1 MKKIKYILTTIIIT
15 GIMLTACQ
23 KVLDV
28 YPTLQIS
35 DETALTTVQGLQT
48 ALIGAY
54 DRLQSGYLYG
64 GRIWVGGDMLAD
76 NVMKS
81 GDYALVYEEIQMFE
95 KNLSPDNLIT
105 AVLWSDGYNAISIVN
120 RILQAMPSV
129 YGDEVNDE
137 RNTLEGE
144 CLFIR
149 SMLYFDMVRYI
160 GNPNDGLGVPLILT
174 PQSISEQPP
183 RATTEEVYTQIIGD
197 LEKAKTLLPMVK
209 NNNNHATAYAAEALL
224 SRVYFYHKEYDKA
237 AVEATNVI
245 ESGQF
250 ALIDSVKNNYLDM
263 TVSDETIFALISTTL
278 DPSCGT
284 LNGYYRKAS
293 TPSLIPS
300 ISFLKLFT
308 GTPNDQRLKTLYK
321 EINGKYYL
329 TKFDHRYFDVP
340 LIRLAE
346 LYLTRAE
353 CRVEA
358 GDITGAQADVNMI
371 RARAGVPD
379 LTYTDPSTLKK
390 FIYYERAKELAFEGD
405 NFFNQKRLG
414 RSISALN
421 LPWNSE
427 RLLYKVPQREID
439 VNPNL
444 VQN

>member
-1 MKKIKYILTTIIIT
+1 VFN
-15 GIMLTACQ
+15 GQQVA
-23 KVLDV
+23 
-28 YPTLQIS
+28 
-35 DETALTTVQGLQT
+35 
-48 ALIGAY
+48 
-54 DRLQSGYLYG
+54 
-64 GRIWVGGDMLAD
+64 GRIGVHPDLAD
-76 NVMKS
+76 SRIIDAGVVNGTDVGIFRVAAHGFDGGAGSDFKE
-81 GDYALVYEEIQMFE
+81 YIF
-95 KNLSPDNLIT
+95 LI
-105 AVLWSDGYNAISIVN
+105 VIFHEDVIDGGHVGNSD
-120 RILQAMPSV
+120 L
-129 YGDEVNDE
+129 
-137 RNTLEGE
+137 
-144 CLFIR
+144 IR
-149 SMLYFDMVRYI
+149 SR
-160 GNPNDGLGVPLILT
+160 
-174 PQSISEQPP
+174 
-183 RATTEEVYTQIIGD
+183 RIIGD

-414 RSISALN
+414 RYISALN